1 MQLKIHEVYITAGLG
16 LELGKLKFIKNKVN
30 FLKKLQ
36 FVKIDD
42 QNAKSVSKSVPNS
55 IPNSVVSLSLKKTRN
70 LPELRVRLKNICQT
84 VRADL
89 CNVLGN
95 QTSKENVETQLA
107 TSGFI

>member
-16 LELGKLKFIKNKVN
+16 LELGKLKFIKNKIN

-55 IPNSVVSLSLKKTRN
+55 IPNSVVSLSLKKNKKFTRTSCKTEKY
-70 LPELRVRLKNICQT
+70 LPNRKSR
-84 VRADL
+84 
-89 CNVLGN
+89 
-95 QTSKENVETQLA
+95 
-107 TSGFI
+107 FM